1 VNDDYDGTD
10 VGVTARA
17 KLALAASVGL
27 TPAAIAIALGLLL
40 GGCMTPQA
48 RGALYMGD
56 HSGLAPTATGGRD
69 RVPDVADL
77 HHLPSA
83 PVALR
88 APAS

>member
-1 VNDDYDGTD
+1 MNDDYDGTD

-56 HSGLAPTATGGRD
+56 HSGLAPTATAG
-69 RVPDVADL
+69 AIECQT
-77 HHLPSA
+77 LPTYTICR
-83 PVALR
+83 PL
-88 APAS
+88 P